1 MWFPPIIQALC
12 FLLAGSI
19 AAVSPESLSGYD
31 LLPRKWRASTD
42 LATWGRFSARLLCLC
57 AAVSLTALALT
68 GHKTAYAITLCLPI
82 PVLLGGWAWYLRKH
96 KTPEK

>member
-31 LLPRKWRASTD
+31 LLPRKWRESTD
-42 LATWGRFSARLLCLC
+42 PATARLLCLC
-57 AAVSLTALALT
+57 AAVSLTALTLT
-68 GHKTAYAITLCLPI
+68 GHKMAYAITLCLPI
-82 PVLLGGWAWYLRKH
+82 PILLGGWAWYLGRP